1 MLALALTALRKIEL
15 IEVPPPTLKQDMDV
29 LVKIQMA
36 GICGSDVHYFEDGR
50 IGARR
55 AAYPFILGHECS
67 GLVAETGPG
76 ATRVRA
82 GDRVAVDPA
91 MVCHRCDQ
99 CRAGRQNTCRHLSFL
114 GCPGEAPGCM
124 SEYIVVP
131 DDCLYPLPPNI
142 SIAQAVL
149 AEPLSIGLYSVLQ
162 ARCPAGSHMAILGAG
177 PIGLSVLRAVQEKR
191 PGGIFMTDRVE
202 ARIQAARQ
210 AQADWVGNPDT
221 TDVDQ
226 AILQLHAPG
235 MDVVFECAGQQE
247 TLDQAQ
253 EILKPGG
260 ALVVVGIPRTERVSF
275 NMDLL
280 RRKELTVINIRRQ
293 NRCVQAALDLIARR
307 PGGLDFMITHT
318 ATPMAAQEM
327 FERVAGY
334 RDGVIKALLD
344 FGAPTIS
351 AQSSGTECESG
362 KPQEIRKSK
371 QP

>member
-15 IEVPPPTLKQDMDV
+15 IEVPPPTLKQDTDV
-29 LVKIQMA
+29 LVKIQKA

-55 AAYPFILGHECS
+55 VAYPFVLGHECS
-67 GLVAETGPG
+67 GNVTETGSG

-91 MVCHRCDQ
+91 IVCHRCDQ

-124 SEYIVVP
+124 SQYIVVP
-131 DDCLYPLPPNI
+131 EDCLYPLPPNI
-142 SIAQAVL
+142 SLAQGVL

-162 ARCPAGSHMAILGAG
+162 ARCLAGSHVAILGAG
-177 PIGLSVLRAVQEKR
+177 PIGLSVLRAVQEMR
-191 PGGIFMTDRVE
+191 PGGVFMTDRVE
-202 ARIQAARQ
+202 ARVQAARH
-210 AQADWVGNPDT
+210 AQADWVGNPVT
-221 TDVDQ
+221 TAVGQ
-226 AILQLHAPG
+226 AILQQHPPG

-275 NMDLL
+275 SMDLL
-280 RRKELTVINIRRQ
+280 RRKELTVFNIRRQ

-307 PGGLDFMITHT
+307 SGSLDFMITHT
-318 ATPMAAQEM
+318 AAPMGAQEM

-351 AQSSGTECESG
+351 ARSPDAEFESG
-362 KPQEIRKSK
+362 NLPEIQK
-371 QP
+371 